1 MLTFSRRIAAMLF
14 CLISLAG
21 VGQGCTPN
29 EARRE
34 SLFPQFSVVIA
45 NSAQESLGGRGVGG
59 SVQAYVSSVGQE
71 IARNMNAGDTTWEF
85 VVIDSKDV
93 DHYSVPLTRTT
104 ARVFITRGLLDVL
117 TNEAQLASAL
127 AFEVASI
134 TTTAPARASAFPP
147 VIDFENLG
155 GSKAEKA
162 ARAGS
167 GGYLAQHILFLIK
180 SARDEASAKAYQQTG
195 NSQNYQLNAQVHEQM
210 QRAAVASYLNFA
222 GQTINNGASRQGNRG
237 TKSYVADLDIR
248 PMSPDLIAKLDARAI
263 EAISKS
269 KYKASEYRR
278 FLSTISDQSA
288 NRSHSLI
295 TLDAVSTNRI
305 DQAQRAAEGYP
316 GGTEGVQEY
325 RNGTNRGV
333 MGT

>member
-1 MLTFSRRIAAMLF
+1 MPTLSRRFAGMMF
-14 CLISLAG
+14 CLMGLASAG
-21 VGQGCTPN
+21 IGCTPN

-34 SLFPQFSVVIA
+34 SLFPQFSVVLA
-45 NSAQESLGGRGVGG
+45 NSAQEALGGRGVGG
-59 SVQAYVSSVGQE
+59 NVQAYVSGVGQE
-71 IARNMNAGDTTWEF
+71 VARNMGAGDTTWEF
-85 VVIDSKDV
+85 VVIDSKEV

-104 ARVFITRGLLDVL
+104 ARVFVTRGLLDAL

-134 TTTAPARASAFPP
+134 TTAAPARNSAFPP
-147 VIDFENLG
+147 AIDFENLG
-155 GSKAEKA
+155 ASKAEKA
-162 ARAGS
+162 SRGGS

-180 SARDEASAKAYQQTG
+180 SGRDEASAKAYQQTA
-195 NSQNYQLNAQVHEQM
+195 NSQNYQYNTQVHNQM
-210 QRAAVASYLNFA
+210 QQAAVTSYLGFA
-222 GQTINNGASRQGNRG
+222 GQTILRAGSPQGNRG
-237 TKSYVADLDIR
+237 AKSYVADLDIH
-248 PMSPDLIAKLDARAI
+248 PMPADLIAKLDAKAI

-278 FLSTISDQSA
+278 FLSTMSDQSA
-288 NRSHSLI
+288 NRSRSLI
-295 TLDAVSTNRI
+295 TLDAVSTTRI

-333 MGT
+333 IGT

>member
-1 MLTFSRRIAAMLF
+1 MLTLLRRFAGMTI
-14 CLISLAG
+14 CLICLASLG
-21 VGQGCTPN
+21 LGCTPN

-34 SLFPQFSVVIA
+34 SLFPQFSVVLA

-59 SVQAYVSSVGQE
+59 NVQAYVSGVGQE
-71 IARNMNAGDTTWEF
+71 IARNMGAGDTTWEF
-85 VVIDSKDV
+85 VVVDSKDV

-104 ARVFITRGLLDVL
+104 ARVFITRGLLDAL

-134 TTTAPARASAFPP
+134 TTSAPVRASAFPP
-147 VIDFENLG
+147 AIDFENLG
-155 GSKAEKA
+155 GTKAEKA
-162 ARAGS
+162 ARSGS

-195 NSQNYQLNAQVHEQM
+195 NSQNYQYNAQVHEQM
-210 QRAAVASYLNFA
+210 QRAAVTSYLGFA
-222 GQTINNGASRQGNRG
+222 GQTITHGQSRQGNHG
-237 TKSYVADLDIR
+237 AKSYVADLDIR

-263 EAISKS
+263 ETISKS

-278 FLSTISDQSA
+278 FLSTMADQSA
-288 NRSHSLI
+288 NRSHALI

-333 MGT
+333 IGL